1 MSSIGY
7 RSEPILGAP
16 FDGTSGS
23 IPNDNGQIDSGLY
36 AVGLI
41 KRGHCGVISSNRPDG
56 AIGAEY
62 IATNTIPDPKE
73 NGRNELEVSLK
84 TRHLRRTE
92 YSDWKKLEA
101 MEIAAANGLA
111 PREKF
116 ITVEEMVAALDMKKI
131 NKQCV

>member
-1 MSSIGY
+1 MEAIRFERTIVECGKIINTGEFFDINCGLAMSSIGY

-92 YSDWKKLEA
+92 YSD
-101 MEIAAANGLA
+101 
-111 PREKF
+111 
-116 ITVEEMVAALDMKKI
+116 
-131 NKQCV
+131 